1 MADLIDIAAPSVDNA
16 DTPDSGLRLSVN
28 RPGWKRGRWH
38 TATARSSVVEI
49 AHRLLRHSDETGPYD
64 YTLIDCE
71 RLVPGGELVHPLD
84 DTRMYLWHTAMA
96 SAFQA
101 IRPIIG
107 DQDRLLFFRTLARD
121 RILFPGPDV
130 RVHPDHHF
138 FVSES
143 GVTDRLYVRDH
154 HLLSPDDLRLPSRI
168 HPQTE
173 VIITSASLG
182 GPGSGL
188 LPLSDSH
195 IEILANHVAGLAQGR
210 ATTASIALFEPPVDG
225 REVPS
230 WEDTVLTIMQAL
242 ERATHSEEPTR

>member
-1 MADLIDIAAPSVDNA
+1 MTHLIDIAAPSVDNA
-16 DTPDSGLRLSVN
+16 DNPDSGLRLSEH

-38 TATARSSVVEI
+38 TATVRSSVVEI
-49 AHRLLRHSDETGPYD
+49 AHRLLQHTDLTGPYD

-107 DQDRLLFFRTLARD
+107 HQDRLLFFRTLARD
-121 RILFPGPDV
+121 RVRFPCPDV
-130 RVHPDHHF
+130 RVDPDQHF
-138 FVSES
+138 FLSES
-143 GVTDRLYVRDH
+143 SVTDRLYVRPH
-154 HLLSPDDLRLPSRI
+154 HIESPDVLRLPSRI

-173 VIITSASLG
+173 VILTSATLG
-182 GPGSGL
+182 GPGSMRP
-188 LPLSDSH
+188 PLSETH
-195 IEILANHVAGLAQGR
+195 TLALAGHVGGLAR
-210 ATTASIALFEPPVDG
+210 SLDNPASIALFEPPVDG
-225 REVPS
+225 LEVPV
-230 WEDTVLTIMQAL
+230 WQDTVFTIMQAL